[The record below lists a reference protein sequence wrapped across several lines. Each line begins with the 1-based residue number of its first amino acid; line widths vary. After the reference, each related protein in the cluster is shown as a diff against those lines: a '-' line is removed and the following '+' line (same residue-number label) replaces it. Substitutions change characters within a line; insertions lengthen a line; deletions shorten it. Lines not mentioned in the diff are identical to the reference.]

1 MNTPPTFADLGLSA
15 PVLEALSR
23 KGFEEPTPI
32 QALVIPELLAAE
44 CDLIGQAQTGTG
56 KTAAFALP
64 LIEKLIPGAGGVQA
78 LVLAPTRE
86 LAVQVCEEISSL
98 KGTKP
103 FSVAPVYGGQAYTE
117 QLRRFKMGVD
127 ILVGTPGRILDH
139 LERGSLKLDQ
149 LKYLILDEADEMLDM
164 GFSDDIETL
173 LSQVNPDRKMLL
185 FSATMPDRI
194 RVIANKH
201 MKNPKTLTVK
211 NTALTTELTEQIYFE
226 VNESDK
232 FESLCRILD
241 LEEDFFGMVFCRT
254 KIQTDEL
261 AHKLA
266 DRGYGSE
273 ALHGDLTQG
282 QREQVLKKFKNKRI
296 NVLCATDVAARGI
309 DVDGLSHV
317 INYSLPQDPEAYVH
331 RIGRTGRA
339 GKEGTAVTFITPI
352 EYRKLAFIER
362 VSKTRI
368 RKERVPGITEIIT
381 LKKNRLLGKITDAI
395 GADVKPAVS
404 ELAHDLLKDRDAQ
417 TVLSAVLQQYV
428 ADEFD
433 ESTYAPIR
441 DLFDRPKRERSEFG
455 GTAGFPGAYGGS
467 PSGYDR
473 GPRSFEGPRPG
484 RFDGPPRPF
493 DDNGPGPQGK
503 ARLFIAMGR
512 QDGLSPKKLVE
523 LLESQGGIPGRFVD
537 DAAVM
542 EDFSFVTVPFRDAER
557 LIQAFRTQ
565 GQQGKP
571 LIKLARPEDGGA
583 SPGSFKKPY
592 SPKPYGKPFN
602 GPRGGKPWE
611 KH

>member
-64 LIEKLIPGAGGVQA
+64 LIEKLVPGAGGVRA

-98 KGTKP
+98 KGTKA
-103 FSVAPVYGGQAYTE
+103 FSVAPVYGGQAYSE

-149 LKYLILDEADEMLDM
+149 LQYLILDEADEMLDM

-173 LSQVNPDRKMLL
+173 LDQVNPDRKMLL

-201 MKNPKTLTVK
+201 MRDPKTLAVK
-211 NTALTTELTEQIYFE
+211 ATTLTTERTEQIYFE
-226 VNESDK
+226 VNEADK

-241 LEEDFFGMVFCRT
+241 LEDDFYGIVFCRT
-254 KIQTDEL
+254 KIHCDEL
-261 AHKLA
+261 SHKLA

-309 DVDGLSHV
+309 DVEGLTHV
-317 INYSLPQDPEAYVH
+317 INFSLPQDPEAYVH

-362 VSKTRI
+362 VSKARI
-368 RKERVPGITEIIT
+368 RKERVPGISEIIN
-381 LKKNRLLGKITDAI
+381 LKKSRLVTKITEAMEQ
-395 GADVKPAVS
+395 DVKPAVGEMAQ
-404 ELAHDLLKDRDAQ
+404 ELLAGRDAQ
-417 TVLSAVLQQYV
+417 AVLSAVLQQYV
-428 ADEFD
+428 AGEFD
-433 ESTYAPIR
+433 ESAYAPIR
-441 DLFDRPKRERSEFG
+441 DLFDRPKRDRADFA
-455 GTAGFPGAYGGS
+455 GTSGFPGAPGGFRN
-467 PSGYDR
+467 DR
-473 GPRSFEGPRPG
+473 PPRSFDGPR
-484 RFDGPPRPF
+484 F

-512 QDGLSPKKLVE
+512 QDGLSPRKLVD

-557 LIQAFRTQ
+557 LIQAFRSQ
-565 GQQGKP
+565 GHQGKP
-571 LIKLARPEDGGA
+571 LIKLARPEDGPGA
-583 SPGSFKKPY
+583 GAPFRRPY
-592 SPKPYGKPFN
+592 PPKPYGKPSHGPKG
-602 GPRGGKPWE
+602 GPRPWE
-611 KH
+611 RN

>member
-15 PVLEALSR
+15 PVLEALSK

-194 RVIANKH
+194 RIIANKH

-211 NTALTTELTEQIYFE
+211 TTTLTTERTEQIYFE

-241 LEEDFFGMVFCRT
+241 LEEDFYGMVFCRT

-261 AHKLA
+261 SHKLA

-282 QREQVLKKFKNKRI
+282 QREQVLNKFKKKRI

-309 DVDGLSHV
+309 DVDGLTHV

-362 VSKTRI
+362 VSKARI
-368 RKERVPGITEIIT
+368 RKERVPGIAEIIT
-381 LKKNRLLGKITDAI
+381 LKKSRLLTKITEALDVE
-395 GADVKPAVS
+395 VKPAIG
-404 ELAHDLLKDRDAQ
+404 ELAQELLEGRDAE
-417 TVLSAVLQQYV
+417 TVLAAVLQQYV
-428 ADEFD
+428 AGEFD
-433 ESTYAPIR
+433 ESSYAPIR
-441 DLFDRPKRERSEFG
+441 DLFDRPKRERTEFG
-455 GTAGFPGAYGGS
+455 GTAGFPRPFDG
-467 PSGYDR
+467 PRPPRPFD
-473 GPRSFEGPRPG
+473 GPRSFE
-484 RFDGPPRPF
+484 
-493 DDNGPGPQGK
+493 DNGPGPQGK

-512 QDGLSPKKLVE
+512 QDGLSPKKLVD
-523 LLESQGGIPGRFVD
+523 LLESQGGVPARYVD

-571 LIKLARPEDGGA
+571 LIKLARPEDGAGSSGGA
-583 SPGSFKKPY
+583 PFRKPY
-592 SPKPYGKPFN
+592 PPRPYGSKPSY
-602 GPRGGKPWE
+602 GPKGGKPWE
-611 KH
+611 RT

>member
-1 MNTPPTFADLGLSA
+1 MNTPPTFADLGLSSA
-15 PVLEALSR
+15 VLEALSR

-64 LIEKLIPGAGGVQA
+64 LVERLVPGAGGVQA

-98 KGTKP
+98 RGTKP
-103 FSVAPVYGGQAYTE
+103 FSVAPVYGGQSYTE
-117 QLRRFKMGVD
+117 QFRRFKQGVD

-139 LERGSLKLDQ
+139 LERGTLKLDQ

-164 GFSDDIETL
+164 GFSEDIETL

-194 RVIANKH
+194 KVIANKY
-201 MKNPKTLTVK
+201 MKNPKMLTVK
-211 NTALTTELTEQIYFE
+211 NTTLTVELTEQIYFE
-226 VNESDK
+226 VNEGDK

-309 DVDGLSHV
+309 DVDGLTHV

-381 LKKNRLLGKITDAI
+381 LKKNRLLAKITEAI
-395 GADVKPAVS
+395 GTEVKPAVG
-404 ELAHDLLKDRDAQ
+404 ELAQELLEGREAQ
-417 TVLSAVLQQYV
+417 SVLSAVLQQYV

-441 DLFDRPKRERSEFG
+441 DLFDRPKRERSEYS
-455 GTAGFPGAYGGS
+455 GTAGFPGASGGF
-467 PSGYDR
+467 GHDR
-473 GPRSFEGPRPG
+473 GGPPQRPFG
-484 RFDGPPRPF
+484 GPPRFDGPRPF
-493 DDNGPGPQGK
+493 DDNGPGPAGK

-512 QDGLSPKKLVE
+512 QDGLSPRKLVE
-523 LLESQGGIPGRFVD
+523 LLESQGGIPGRFID

-542 EDFSFVTVPFRDAER
+542 DDFSFVTVPFRDAER

-571 LIKLARPEDGGA
+571 LIKLARPEDGQEAA
-583 SPGSFKKPY
+583 SPFKRPY
-592 SPKPYGKPFN
+592 TPKPYGKPRFD
-602 GPRGGKPWE
+602 GPKGSKPWE
-611 KH
+611 RK

>member
-139 LERGSLKLDQ
+139 LERGSLKLDKLQ
-149 LKYLILDEADEMLDM
+149 YLILDEADEMLDM

-173 LSQVNPDRKMLL
+173 LEQVNPDRKMLL

-211 NTALTTELTEQIYFE
+211 TTTLTTERTEQIYFE

-241 LEEDFFGMVFCRT
+241 LEEDFYGMVFCRT

-261 AHKLA
+261 SHRLA

-282 QREQVLKKFKNKRI
+282 QREQVLNKFKKKRI

-309 DVDGLSHV
+309 DVDGLTHV
-317 INYSLPQDPEAYVH
+317 INFSLPQDPEAYVH

-339 GKEGTAVTFITPI
+339 GREGLAVTLVGPRERTLVRRI
-352 EYRKLAFIER
+352 EDYPGQGPARWFAPADLVPHPEGLPVPPRAMLKLLDG
-362 VSKTRI
+362 KKDKI
-368 RKERVPGITEIIT
+368 RPGDV
-381 LKKNRLLGKITDAI
+381 LGALTAAAGFAKDQI
-395 GADVKPAVS
+395 GAIKVTEWGTWIAVDRAIVEAVYGALGRTPVKGRLRRVF
-404 ELAHDLLKDRDAQ
+404 R
-417 TVLSAVLQQYV
+417 
-428 ADEFD
+428 
-433 ESTYAPIR
+433 I
-441 DLFDRPKRERSEFG
+441 
-455 GTAGFPGAYGGS
+455 GA
-467 PSGYDR
+467 
-473 GPRSFEGPRPG
+473 
-484 RFDGPPRPF
+484 
-493 DDNGPGPQGK
+493 
-503 ARLFIAMGR
+503 
-512 QDGLSPKKLVE
+512 
-523 LLESQGGIPGRFVD
+523 
-537 DAAVM
+537 
-542 EDFSFVTVPFRDAER
+542 
-557 LIQAFRTQ
+557 
-565 GQQGKP
+565 
-571 LIKLARPEDGGA
+571 
-583 SPGSFKKPY
+583 
-592 SPKPYGKPFN
+592 
-602 GPRGGKPWE
+602 
-611 KH
+611 

>member
-1 MNTPPTFADLGLSA
+1 MNNSPTFADLGLSA
-15 PVLEALSR
+15 SVLEALSR

-32 QALVIPELLAAE
+32 QALVIPALLAAE
-44 CDLIGQAQTGTG
+44 VDLIGQAQTGTG

-64 LIEKLIPGAGGVQA
+64 LIEKLTPGAGGVQA

-98 KGTKP
+98 RGTKA

-117 QLRRFKMGVD
+117 QFRRLKQGVD

-139 LERGSLKLDQ
+139 LERGSLKLDRLQ
-149 LKYLILDEADEMLDM
+149 YLILDEADEMLDM

-173 LSQVNPDRKMLL
+173 LSQVNPDRRMLL

-201 MKNPKTLTVK
+201 MKNPQMLAVK
-211 NTALTTELTEQIYFE
+211 NSALTADRTEQIYFE

-241 LEEDFFGMVFCRT
+241 LEEDFYGMVFCRT
-254 KIQTDEL
+254 KIQCDEL
-261 AHKLA
+261 SHRLA

-282 QREQVLKKFKNKRI
+282 QREQVLKKFRNRRI

-309 DVDGLSHV
+309 DVEGLTHV
-317 INYSLPQDPEAYVH
+317 INFSLPQDPEAYVH

-339 GKEGTAVTFITPI
+339 GKEGTAVTFITPE
-352 EYRKLAFIER
+352 EYRKLSYIER

-368 RKERVPGITEIIT
+368 RKERVPAVAEIIN
-381 LKKNRLLGKITDAI
+381 LKKSRLQSKISDALGQP
-395 GADVKPAVS
+395 VKPAIVDLVQ
-404 ELAHDLLKDRDAQ
+404 ELLKERDPHD
-417 TVLSAVLQQYV
+417 VLSAVLQQYA

-433 ESTYAPIR
+433 EGSYAPIR
-441 DLFDRPKRERSEFG
+441 DLFDRPRRERKDFSS
-455 GTAGFPGAYGGS
+455 TAGFP
-467 PSGYDR
+467 SGPDR
-473 GPRSFEGPRPG
+473 GRREHQG
-484 RFDGPPRPF
+484 F
-493 DDNGPGPQGK
+493 DDNGPGPRGK
-503 ARLFIAMGR
+503 ARLFISMGR
-512 QDGLSPKKLVE
+512 QEGLSPKKLVD
-523 LLESQGGIPGRFVD
+523 LLESQGSVPARFID
-537 DAAVM
+537 DATVM

-557 LIQAFRTQ
+557 LIQTFRTQ

-571 LIKLARPEDGGA
+571 LIKLARPEDGPPAAGRK
-583 SPGSFKKPY
+583 SF
-592 SPKPYGKPFN
+592 
-602 GPRGGKPWE
+602 GPPRRGGGKPWE
-611 KH
+611 RR

>member
-44 CDLIGQAQTGTG
+44 VDLIGQAQTGTG

-64 LIEKLIPGAGGVQA
+64 LIEKLTPGVGYVQA

-98 KGTKP
+98 RGTKA
-103 FSVAPVYGGQAYTE
+103 FSVAPVYGGQSYTE
-117 QLRRFKMGVD
+117 QFRRFKQGVD

-139 LERGSLKLDQ
+139 LERGTLKLDKLQ
-149 LKYLILDEADEMLDM
+149 YLILDEADEMLDM
-164 GFSDDIETL
+164 GFSEDIETL
-173 LSQVNPDRKMLL
+173 LGQVNPDRRMLL

-194 RVIANKH
+194 RIIANKH

-211 NTALTTELTEQIYFE
+211 SSTLTVELTEQIYFE
-226 VNESDK
+226 VNEGDK

-254 KIQTDEL
+254 KIQTDDL
-261 AHKLA
+261 SHKLA

-309 DVDGLSHV
+309 DVDGLTHV

-339 GKEGTAVTFITPI
+339 GKEGTAVTFITPE
-352 EYRKLAFIER
+352 EYRKLAYIER

-368 RKERVPGITEIIT
+368 RKERVPGIAEIIA
-381 LKKNRLLGKITDAI
+381 LKKTRLVGKITETLDQ
-395 GADVKPAVS
+395 DVKPAVT
-404 ELAHDLLKDRDAQ
+404 ELANELLQGRDAGI
-417 TVLSAVLQQYV
+417 VLAAVLQQYV
-428 ADEFD
+428 AGEFD
-433 ESTYAPIR
+433 ESAYAPIR
-441 DLFDRPKRERSEFG
+441 DLFDRPRRERPSFG
-455 GTAGFPGAYGGS
+455 GTTGFPSGGFQ
-467 PSGYDR
+467 GDR
-473 GPRSFEGPRPG
+473 GPRPG
-484 RFDGPPRPF
+484 RFESPRPF

-512 QDGLSPKKLVE
+512 QDGLSPRKLVD

-537 DAAVM
+537 DAVVM

-557 LIQAFRTQ
+557 LIQAFRSQ
-565 GQQGKP
+565 GHEGKP
-571 LIKLARPEDGGA
+571 LIKLARPEDGQA
-583 SPGSFKKPY
+583 SPFRG
-592 SPKPYGKPFN
+592 PKAYGRPHS
-602 GPRGGKPWE
+602 GPRGPKPWKKE
-611 KH
+611 